1 MFVYYVYY
9 AHEDAT
15 IVLHRE
21 CFIAIERDI
30 IEDSVLDC
38 NELHAGMI
46 YLSLKDMFNSK
57 IFL

>member
-1 MFVYYVYY
+1 MYY

-38 NELHAGMI
+38 SELHAGMI
-46 YLSLKDMFNSK
+46 YLSLKDMLNSK